1 MVLLIYSFTIFDMKV
16 YLHQIGYEPRLLFL
30 LLQEQGAISRSN
42 FMVPHYVQVLI
53 LKGRGTLIEESNG
66 EHFELRPGS
75 LIQRR
80 PGKAVT
86 QQFDSPDGQQ
96 LFFLSP
102 PHMYDLIVASLGEQP
117 ACIQVADAAA
127 LRRQWIDFA
136 SIWREKSYEQTVLAL
151 PPILAAGL
159 QSGSIHQDWLQ
170 QARELLTGSFLS
182 PEKVAAKLGMS
193 YVSFRTRFRHEE
205 GIPPA
210 AFRRAHLLARASN
223 LLLETDL
230 SISEIADILSY
241 NDIFSFSR
249 QFKHAYGISPKQW
262 RRQKTT
268 QSA

>member
-1 MVLLIYSFTIFDMKV
+1 MIYSFTIFDMKV

-30 LLQEQGAISRSN
+30 LLQEQGEISRSN

-53 LKGRGTLIEESNG
+53 LKGRGTLIDESNG

-136 SIWREKSYEQTVLAL
+136 SIWSEKSYEQTVLAL

-159 QSGSIHQDWLQ
+159 CSGMIHQDWLQ

-205 GIPPA
+205 GMPPA

-230 SISEIADILSY
+230 SISEIADTLSY

-249 QFKHAYGISPKQW
+249 QFKHVYDLSPQQW
-262 RRQKTT
+262 RLHNRNTDT
-268 QSA
+268 A